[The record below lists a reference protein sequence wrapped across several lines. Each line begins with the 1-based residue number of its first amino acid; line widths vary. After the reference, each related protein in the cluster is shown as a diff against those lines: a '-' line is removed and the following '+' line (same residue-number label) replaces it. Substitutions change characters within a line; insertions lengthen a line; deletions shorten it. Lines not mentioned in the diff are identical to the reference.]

1 MPNAE
6 VAFNASSRIVPWLR
20 HPSTMMAL
28 LLALTVFAASYPR
41 AEDAAPLEEPFV
53 TWERTA
59 AEAKDVLEERSA
71 STEALEELRKR
82 LAEQRKAAFEIAES
96 GSIDVRTLQV
106 QLDALGPLPSEGET
120 EPDEVASRRSEINK
134 ELATANRPI
143 IASRE
148 AYERADLLIAEVDS
162 LIRDQTT
169 SKLLTRSPTPLLPS
183 SWVATISEVSEYS
196 QRIASD
202 LREQFRYPAER
213 ARLETMVPSILFL
226 IAIGILLL
234 ALAMPLASRRL
245 LRAAEGLSRSW
256 RRWSLLVLRN
266 LCHVLIPGLGA
277 ASILLALRMADIAPA
292 STSALAATVPTMAAV
307 LVIAHWLGHS
317 LFIPVDASRQLLGL
331 GDRAGHRGFRLCQ
344 ALGLLLAAELGLEG
358 IETDFAFSPETVA
371 VLGGLIVLVGSLLL
385 WVLARLILRVRS
397 VEEPA
402 AGLGAEDGSGPNQFP
417 TMLARLMQVSAVLA
431 PVFAAIGLVGLARE
445 TLIPMIISIGLIG
458 FAYFT
463 FQVVMAALGI
473 ISGRDYAAEDDDSSL
488 LPFAVISLLAMV
500 LIPLLALAWGARTA
514 DIAEVWH
521 LLIDGVKFGETR
533 ISLEAVIKLIVVF
546 GTGMVLTR
554 WFQKLLRTTVLP
566 RTRLDL
572 GGQTALVTGV
582 GYVGLTLAAL
592 IAVSA
597 AGLNLSSL
605 AVVAGALSV
614 GIGFGLQTI
623 VSNFVSGIILLIERP
638 IKEGDWIE
646 VSGYSG
652 VVRKIAVRST
662 RIETF
667 DQHDVIV
674 PNSDLIA
681 GTVKNMTLSSKT
693 GRLVIPVGIAYG
705 SDLEATRR
713 IMLDAAANNQMVMRQ
728 PAPAVMFIGLG
739 ESSLDFELRCYLH
752 EVGAGV
758 SARSEILFEI
768 YNELGKAG
776 IEIPFPQRD
785 IHLRDID
792 RLIEAIAGRA
802 LSPKLKGR
810 SQTTTGTEAEN
821 AAQAK

>member
-1 MPNAE
+1 
-6 VAFNASSRIVPWLR
+6 
-20 HPSTMMAL
+20 
-28 LLALTVFAASYPR
+28 
-41 AEDAAPLEEPFV
+41 
-53 TWERTA
+53 
-59 AEAKDVLEERSA
+59 
-71 STEALEELRKR
+71 
-82 LAEQRKAAFEIAES
+82 
-96 GSIDVRTLQV
+96 
-106 QLDALGPLPSEGET
+106 
-120 EPDEVASRRSEINK
+120 
-134 ELATANRPI
+134 
-143 IASRE
+143 
-148 AYERADLLIAEVDS
+148 
-162 LIRDQTT
+162 
-169 SKLLTRSPTPLLPS
+169 
-183 SWVATISEVSEYS
+183 
-196 QRIASD
+196 
-202 LREQFRYPAER
+202 
-213 ARLETMVPSILFL
+213 
-226 IAIGILLL
+226 
-234 ALAMPLASRRL
+234 
-245 LRAAEGLSRSW
+245 
-256 RRWSLLVLRN
+256 
-266 LCHVLIPGLGA
+266 
-277 ASILLALRMADIAPA
+277 
-292 STSALAATVPTMAAV
+292 
-307 LVIAHWLGHS
+307 
-317 LFIPVDASRQLLGL
+317 
-331 GDRAGHRGFRLCQ
+331 
-344 ALGLLLAAELGLEG
+344 
-358 IETDFAFSPETVA
+358 
-371 VLGGLIVLVGSLLL
+371 
-385 WVLARLILRVRS
+385 
-397 VEEPA
+397 
-402 AGLGAEDGSGPNQFP
+402 
-417 TMLARLMQVSAVLA
+417 
-431 PVFAAIGLVGLARE
+431 
-445 TLIPMIISIGLIG
+445 
-458 FAYFT
+458 
-463 FQVVMAALGI
+463 
-473 ISGRDYAAEDDDSSL
+473 
-488 LPFAVISLLAMV
+488 
-500 LIPLLALAWGARTA
+500 
-514 DIAEVWH
+514 
-521 LLIDGVKFGETR
+521 LIDGVKFGETR